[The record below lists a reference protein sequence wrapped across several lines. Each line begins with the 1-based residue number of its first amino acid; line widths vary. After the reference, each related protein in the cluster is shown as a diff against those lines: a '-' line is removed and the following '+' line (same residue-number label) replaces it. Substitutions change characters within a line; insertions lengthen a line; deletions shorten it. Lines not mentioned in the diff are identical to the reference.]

1 MTLHVTC
8 LQQLVRQLE
17 NQVNV
22 TDSST
27 RVGSQASAMRT
38 GALIHNLGS
47 FLLELGRTIMTLRL
61 GQTPVG
67 FS

>member
-8 LQQLVRQLE
+8 LQLLVRQLQ

-22 TDSST
+22 TDSSS
-27 RVGSQASAMRT
+27 RVSSQASAMRT